1 MYEQYT
7 DEEIVEMLIPKMN
20 KCSERTKWDGL
31 IEKPWGNADLFKV
44 LATIY
49 RSAYIRGQL
58 GRSFIIGEKKAD
70 EKKVKEPVNT
80 FKVGDKVKFLG
91 LNIEDEEVLNNR
103 LFYPPVNTVGKVVE
117 LGSDYCF
124 IQWPDGATADNGVWA
139 CRNSYLEKVTEH
151 WVPGTEDN
159 VNVGSKVRF
168 VNECL
173 HKKYPQYFPC
183 KNTIGEVKTAFGG
196 YNSGICDIQ
205 WPKGTTSKIDLW
217 FAKFEDL
224 EVLLCE

>member
-7 DEEIVEMLIPKMN
+7 DKQIVEMLEPKLA
-20 KCSERTKWDGL
+20 KLGWEPEFGPRTEKL
-31 IEKPWGNADLFKV
+31 ISTLYKSG
-44 LATIY
+44 
-49 RSAYIRGQL
+49 YIRGQL

-124 IQWPDGATADNGVWA
+124 IQWPDGATADNSIWA

-151 WVPGTEDN
+151 WVPATEDN
-159 VNVGSKVRF
+159 VNVGSKARMID
-168 VNECL
+168 EESHRSSPWC
-173 HKKYPQYFPC
+173 FPDVGTVGIVTELNCDNC
-183 KNTIGEVKTAFGG
+183 KVQWLKGITIEPSEWWCN
-196 YNSGICDIQ
+196 Y
-205 WPKGTTSKIDLW
+205 
-217 FAKFEDL
+217 ERL